1 MARAPVRLNVYD
13 MYWLNDYASTL
24 GFGVYHT
31 GIEVYGIEYAYGGHP
46 FSFSGIFENS
56 PKDAEE
62 LGENFKFKESI
73 LIGETDFSA
82 TDIRHLIQMLGS
94 EYRGDKYHLISKNCN
109 HFTAALAKTLTGKE
123 IPSWVNRLATV
134 SSSIPFLERCL
145 PKEWLTPVALQQSLE
160 ERRRSGN
167 YTSACIE
174 RDQETTEQSSSM
186 GRRAS
191 LPLSGSIEAKLSAG
205 GLTTNYSSS
214 TNLLNATDTVR
225 SFSPVPQL
233 SKIWNSI
240 KNFTTDSTQSTTTT
254 TAVSSSSSSQSVHEK
269 FGK

>member
-1 MARAPVRLNVYD
+1 MARTPVRLNVYD

-31 GIEVYGIEYAYGGHP
+31 GIEVYGVEYAYGGHP
-46 FSFSGIFENS
+46 FPFSGIFENS
-56 PKDAEE
+56 PRDAEE

-73 LIGETDFSA
+73 LIGETDFNA
-82 TDIRHLIQMLGS
+82 TDIKHLIQMLGS

-134 SSSIPFLERCL
+134 SHSIPFLERCL
-145 PKEWLTPVALQQSLE
+145 PREWLTPVALQHCLE

-167 YTSACIE
+167 YTSIE
-174 RDQETTEQSSSM
+174 RDQETTEQSSSS
-186 GRRAS
+186 GRRGS
-191 LPLSGSIEAKLSAG
+191 LPLGGSIGTKLLAG
-205 GLTTNYSSS
+205 NLTTNCSAS
-214 TNLLNATDTVR
+214 TNLLNAADAGR
-225 SFSPVPQL
+225 SCSPVPHL

-240 KNFTTDSTQSTTTT
+240 KNFTIDSTQSTTD
-254 TAVSSSSSSQSVHEK
+254 VSSSSSSQSIR
-269 FGK
+269 GKEGK